1 MHLFQVFKEFK
12 FSIKLFYNFFFFY
25 VNEKYLKIRRLNVI
39 KIRKKDYKKRLVKN
53 NKDFLNNK
61 QKKKRLGR
69 IQKYTRKLK
78 KKKNAGII
86 AKIFETNS
94 SFHVK

>member
-1 MHLFQVFKEFK
+1 M
-12 FSIKLFYNFFFFY
+12 
-25 VNEKYLKIRRLNVI
+25 
-39 KIRKKDYKKRLVKN
+39 KN
-53 NKDFLNNK
+53 NKDFLKNK